1 MVIKLLKL
9 QKFKRKINEY
19 NKNVNKVIEN
29 MRKYQIEVITEWKDT
44 LEWFNSRLDE
54 VEELI
59 SDLENKTMK
68 HMQNSNIKKEF

>member
-1 MVIKLLKL
+1 
-9 QKFKRKINEY
+9 
-19 NKNVNKVIEN
+19 